1 MRSVSIGLIIQ
12 KMLSTNEL
20 YKMSNRCY
28 YIDAHNILRFT
39 SEIKTRIS
47 PSEIKTRISPSEI
60 NMLISLHDV
69 RVPTSSQWKLSI
81 SIQQ

>member
-12 KMLSTNEL
+12 KILSTNEL

-47 PSEIKTRISPSEI
+47 PSEIK
-60 NMLISLHDV
+60 MFISLHDV

>member
-12 KMLSTNEL
+12 KILSTNEL

-47 PSEIKTRISPSEI
+47 PSEIK
-60 NMLISLHDV
+60 MLISLHDV